1 MISLEY
7 IAGFFDVDGHV
18 GIYKTIRKH
27 GRSYHYQVRLTFI
40 NTDKK
45 IIETIQEKIKNDI
58 NINGNIIIDK
68 KPNPKHREAYQLIYT
83 NKTALKVIY
92 LIQEFTILKKER
104 LEIAKQLQEHKNQ
117 YNGGSY
123 RRNKLSSQ
131 TLEIREE
138 LYQRIKVLNKR
149 GK

>member
-7 IAGFFDVDGHV
+7 IAGFFDADGHV
-18 GIYKTIRKH
+18 GIYKTIPPNSK
-27 GRSYHYQVRLTFI
+27 SYYYQVRLTFI

-58 NINGNIIIDK
+58 NINGSIIVDK

-83 NKTALKVIY
+83 NKSALKVIY

-104 LEIAKQLQEHKNQ
+104 LEIAKQLQKHKNQ

-123 RRNKLSSQ
+123 GRNKLSSQ

-138 LYQRIKVLNKR
+138 LYKKMKSLNKR